1 MVKPILKNNSITLSE
16 FADLLCITRPTLDS
30 YIKTYDYS
38 GYLTNQTFNN
48 VFEFLFSNPSIS
60 NEEFA
65 ERYAYIKRFFG
76 RRTLEDSSSFH
87 AQNFHAEAKAGSGL
101 KHSLLD
107 IISNNEF
114 SDDAL
119 NRLIALAQSE
129 LSLFILEKE
138 LGVYALYEEK
148 TSGIHYLV
156 FKTGTDQDKG
166 NSVKIDGLFHYVV
179 FKTAVYDEMRAFVK
193 EVVGEDIA

>member
-1 MVKPILKNNSITLSE
+1 MIKTILKNNSVTLSE
-16 FADLLCITRPTLDS
+16 FADLLSITRPTLDS

-48 VFEFLFSNPSIS
+48 VFEFLFANPSIS

-87 AQNFHAEAKAGSGL
+87 ATNFRGENKSASGL
-101 KHSLLD
+101 KLQLLD
-107 IISNNEF
+107 LISNNDF
-114 SDDAL
+114 DDSAL
-119 NRLIALAQSE
+119 KRLLKAAQNE
-129 LSLFILEKE
+129 LSMFVLEKE
-138 LGVYALYEEK
+138 FEVYALYEEK
-148 TSGIHYLV
+148 TCGVHYLV

-166 NSVKIDGLFHYVV
+166 NCVKIDGLYHYVV
-179 FKTAVYDEMRAFVK
+179 FKSAAYNEMQTFLQ
-193 EVVGEDIA
+193 EVVGESVL